1 MAVGIHH
8 TGPLTG
14 CDRGGT
20 NSSPGEAAVG
30 EVSVKQEPLL
40 LCNQVAA
47 GPPEGMIVDADV
59 ITE

>member
-14 CDRGGT
+14 CDHGDT
-20 NSSPGEAAVG
+20 NSSPGEAAVN
-30 EVSVKQEPLL
+30 VMQAPLH
-40 LCNQVAA
+40 LCNQVAVD
-47 GPPEGMIVDADV
+47 PLEGVVVDADV